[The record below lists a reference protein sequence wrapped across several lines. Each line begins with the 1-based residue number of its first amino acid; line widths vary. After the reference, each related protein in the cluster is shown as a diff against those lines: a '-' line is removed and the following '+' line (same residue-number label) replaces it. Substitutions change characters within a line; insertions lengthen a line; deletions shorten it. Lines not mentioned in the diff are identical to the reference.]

1 MLWRLHSAVGNG
13 ILAFACLMLLIQGAG
28 AGEIGILSQK
38 SESGTERFQVLE
50 EFGGEAVFDLETE
63 LIWER
68 SPSRSAAVW
77 SRAPVLCARK
87 SVGGRKGW
95 RLPSFLELMTLV
107 NPSTNG
113 AHSGPTL
120 PPGHPFLGVKAETYW
135 SVTSLPAIARQA
147 YAVDFLIGDVAP
159 QGKSRLSH
167 YWCVRGGASGT
178 AHPRADR
185 DRELV

>member
-1 MLWRLHSAVGNG
+1 MLWRHQSAIGNV
-13 ILAFACLMLLIQGAG
+13 ILAVACLMLLTQGG
-28 AGEIGILSQK
+28 AAAEIGIWSQK

-63 LIWER
+63 LVWER

-95 RLPSFLELMTLV
+95 RLPSFLELMTLI
-107 NPSTNG
+107 NPSASG

-120 PPGHPFLGVKAETYW
+120 PPGHPFRGVKAETYW
-135 SVTSLPAIARQA
+135 SATSLLDMARQA
-147 YAVDFLIGDVAP
+147 YAVDFLIGDLAP
-159 QGKSRLSH
+159 QGKSRLSR

-178 AHPRADR
+178 AHPPVDR
-185 DRELV
+185 GHELV